1 MSLVNWIKPGSRPKA
16 APAAALSA
24 TPALAKKSFPVTSA
38 ETHFYLPDL
47 CNMQVLLPLIL
58 VGALLAIVL
67 TLADSKLPHF
77 NWGQFSL
84 LSMEIL
90 WIVLCGAIALC
101 RLRQKLSAMSAA
113 RGVLLC
119 FVALMLII
127 TGIAAAGQLLLGQF
141 HANWNESFWIVVQHF
156 AVGGILSGLA
166 LRYFYL
172 QQQLHLQQ
180 QAQLRTQMQARFQ
193 SLQSRIRPHFLF
205 NSMNIIASL
214 IDSDPEAAEQVVE
227 DLSALFRA
235 SLGDVEDRV
244 PLSQELSL
252 CERYIHIEQLRL
264 GDRLKVQWHK
274 QLQHDDYPVPSLS
287 LQPLLENAIYHGI
300 QPLVGGGVI
309 AISISDDNQCLTVSI
324 SNPFTTETANLNKN
338 RGNGMA
344 LDNLEQRLR
353 AGYGDAAHFAVKV
366 ATDNQGQ
373 QQFMVTFSLPTVQEA
388 SGDAR

>member
-1 MSLVNWIKPGSRPKA
+1 
-16 APAAALSA
+16 
-24 TPALAKKSFPVTSA
+24 
-38 ETHFYLPDL
+38 
-47 CNMQVLLPLIL
+47 MQVLLPLIL
-58 VGALLAIVL
+58 VGALLSIVL
-67 TLADSKLPHF
+67 TLADSKLPYF

-101 RLRQKLSAMSAA
+101 RLRQKLLTMSAA
-113 RGVLLC
+113 SGVLLC
-119 FVALMLII
+119 FFALMSII
-127 TGIAAAGQLLLGQF
+127 SCIAVGGQLLLGQMKADW
-141 HANWNESFWIVVQHF
+141 HDSFWIVVQHV

-180 QAQLRTQMQARFQ
+180 QAQLRAQMQARFQ

-214 IDSDPEAAEQVVE
+214 IDSDPETAEKVVE

-235 SLGDVEDRV
+235 SLGDVGDRV

-264 GDRLKVQWHK
+264 GERLQVKWHK
-274 QLQHDDYPVPSLS
+274 HLQHEHYLVPSLC

-300 QPLVGGGVI
+300 QPLVAGGVI
-309 AISISDDNQCLTVSI
+309 DITLRDDNNRLTVVI
-324 SNPFTTETANLNKN
+324 RNPFTADTANMNKN

-353 AGYGDAAHFAVKV
+353 AGYGDAAEFSVQ
-366 ATDNQGQ
+366 TINGQ
-373 QQFMVTFSLPTVQEA
+373 QDQQQDERQFVVTFSLPTVQVA
-388 SGDAR
+388 SQAAFQTNKGDVL